1 MSGTR
6 KNSMAAVLSTVVTVI
21 FWLSVIVGGLLL
33 ILLSLGLAGSLN
45 GGEISLPGAKVM
57 AEGVPV
63 GQLVGSIISAILS
76 FSAIAYVCHHLRLI
90 LETLAD
96 GDPFVP
102 ENAPRLTRIALAM
115 GVLEVFRLIALLVID
130 ATMDMGR
137 QIGSDQAYEV
147 SIMPNIALW
156 GAVIVLLILAQVFK
170 EGTRLR
176 EEEKMTI

>member
-21 FWLSVIVGGLLL
+21 FWLAIVIGAFLFIILGMGLL
-33 ILLSLGLAGSLN
+33 GSLN
-45 GGEISLPGAKVM
+45 GGELNLPLVEAR
-57 AEGVPV
+57 AEGVPAGRLV
-63 GQLVGSIISAILS
+63 AALVGLAV
-76 FSAIAYVCHHLRLI
+76 FAPGIAYVCAQLRKI
-90 LETLAD
+90 LSTLAE

-102 ENAPRLTRIALAM
+102 ENAPRLTHIAIAIGLIEAIRIASVLILSATVDLGEGYVVTINLNLA
-115 GVLEVFRLIALLVID
+115 V
-130 ATMDMGR
+130 
-137 QIGSDQAYEV
+137 
-147 SIMPNIALW
+147 W

>member
-21 FWLSVIVGGLLL
+21 FWLAIVLGTILFVILGIGLL
-33 ILLSLGLAGSLN
+33 GSLN
-45 GGEISLPGAKVM
+45 GGEIDLPLVEAR
-57 AEGVPV
+57 AEGVPAGRLV
-63 GQLVGSIISAILS
+63 AALVGLVVFAPGIAYICAQLRKILS
-76 FSAIAYVCHHLRLI
+76 
-90 LETLAD
+90 TLAD

-102 ENAPRLTRIALAM
+102 ENAPRLTQIAVAIGLIEAIRMCSVLILA
-115 GVLEVFRLIALLVID
+115 
-130 ATMDMGR
+130 ATVDLGE
-137 QIGSDQAYEV
+137 GYVA
-147 SIMPNIALW
+147 NININLAVW

>member
-21 FWLSVIVGGLLL
+21 FWLAIVLGTFLFIILGIGLL
-33 ILLSLGLAGSLN
+33 GSLN
-45 GGEISLPGAKVM
+45 GGELDLPLIEAR
-57 AEGVPV
+57 ADGVPTGRIV
-63 GQLVGSIISAILS
+63 AALIGLVVFAPG
-76 FSAIAYVCHHLRLI
+76 IAYVCAQLRRI
-90 LETLAD
+90 LSTLAE

-102 ENAPRLTRIALAM
+102 ENAPRLTRIAIAIGLIEGIRILSVLVLATTVDL
-115 GVLEVFRLIALLVID
+115 GEGYVA
-130 ATMDMGR
+130 
-137 QIGSDQAYEV
+137 
-147 SIMPNIALW
+147 SININLAVW

>member
-21 FWLSVIVGGLLL
+21 FWLAIVIGTFLFVILGMGLL
-33 ILLSLGLAGSLN
+33 GSLN
-45 GGEISLPGAKVM
+45 GGELNLPLINAR
-57 AEGVPV
+57 ADGVPAGRLV
-63 GQLVGSIISAILS
+63 AALVGLAVFAPGIAYICAQLRKILS
-76 FSAIAYVCHHLRLI
+76 
-90 LETLAD
+90 TLAE

-102 ENAPRLTRIALAM
+102 DNAPRLTHIAIAIGLIEAIRIASVLILSATVDLGEGYVATINLNLA
-115 GVLEVFRLIALLVID
+115 V
-130 ATMDMGR
+130 
-137 QIGSDQAYEV
+137 
-147 SIMPNIALW
+147 W